1 MKRLLQADETALDML
16 KRSGYGRVS
25 AFPKFGVAE
34 LDRLLPQTV
43 SSPLVI
49 EIEGE
54 SGSGKSFLLQML
66 ASTLVAAAS
75 PPSANVLY
83 FNLDKRLRPHSFA
96 GFTSQTNGN
105 EVFIVSPDDCIEFLL
120 CLHHMTAAHT
130 IRLVVIDSLLSLYEF
145 SALTD
150 PLGSG
155 FPVSI
160 PRVLFDLGKKL
171 GFAVAAAKPV
181 PRGGSVGGEEIC
193 SETWNRNVSLKIA
206 LKPYSPHRH
215 HQQTAR
221 GGEVWDAKTRLEL
234 GKFSM

>member
-1 MKRLLQADETALDML
+1 MKRLLQADETALDLL

-34 LDRLLPQTV
+34 LDRLLPATV

-66 ASTLVAAAS
+66 AAS
-75 PPSANVLY
+75 SPSPVLY
-83 FNLDKRLRPHSFA
+83 FNLDKRLRPHAFA
-96 GFTSQTNGN
+96 GRRAS

-120 CLHHMTAAHT
+120 CLHHMTATHT
-130 IRLVVIDSLLSLYEF
+130 IRLVVIDSLLALYEF

-171 GFAVAAAKPV
+171 GFAIAAAKPV
-181 PRGGSVGGEEIC
+181 LRSGEEIC
-193 SETWNRNVSLKIA
+193 SETWNRNVSLRIA
-206 LKPYSPHRH
+206 LRPY
-215 HQQTAR
+215 QQHAAR
-221 GGEVWDAKTRLEL
+221 GGDVCDSKARL
-234 GKFSM
+234 GRFSM